1 MSSIYTSFMCA
12 DIVNQGDE
20 IISVGQLNQQAKTL
34 LENQFR
40 GVSVIGEISNMA
52 RPSSGHIYFTLKDED
67 GAIRCAMFRNQN
79 LRLNFEP
86 QNGDQ
91 CILKGQ
97 VSLYAPRGDYQLIVS
112 SMQPAGAGNLMHQF
126 EELKKKLDSEGLF
139 AQEIKKQIPKQ
150 PKHIGVITSESTA
163 AFQDILT
170 TIQRRAPV
178 SQVSLI
184 PATVQGDTAPKTLIE
199 ALQSTLNYNNL
210 NPDNAFDV
218 ILICR
223 GGGSIE
229 DLWAFNNESLAREI
243 FDFPLPI
250 ISGVGHE
257 IDFTIVD
264 FVADLRAPTPTA
276 AAELVTEYYFQLND
290 RLEEWKASLGYL
302 VQSRLTEK
310 SQTLLFKSQNLK
322 SPLTMLKEQS
332 QSLDNIEMRLVNT
345 VQGIISN
352 AKQNFQLATSQI
364 YQSSTLQRFENYED
378 RIKTNLKSL
387 NFQIK
392 NLIDKKKLMLESI
405 STNLNAISPLAVLD
419 RGYAIVMNEN
429 GQALKSSKDIKV
441 GDTVTTR
448 LGDGG
453 FTSNVSKKD

>member
-1 MSSIYTSFMCA
+1 MCA

-126 EELKKKLDSEGLF
+126 EELKKKLDAEGLF

-218 ILICR
+218 VLICR

-310 SQTLLFKSQNLK
+310 SQALLFKSQNLK

-332 QSLDNIEMRLVNT
+332 QSLDNIEMRLANT
-345 VQGIISN
+345 VQGIINN

-378 RIKTNLKSL
+378 RIKTNLRSL
-387 NFQIK
+387 NFQMK

>member
-1 MSSIYTSFMCA
+1 MCA

-126 EELKKKLDSEGLF
+126 EELKKKLDAEGLF
-139 AQEIKKQIPKQ
+139 AQEIKKQLPKQ

-332 QSLDNIEMRLVNT
+332 QSLDNIEMRLANT
-345 VQGIISN
+345 MQGIISN

-378 RIKTNLKSL
+378 RIKTNLRSL
-387 NFQIK
+387 NFQMK

-405 STNLNAISPLAVLD
+405 TTNLNAISPLAVLD

>member
-184 PATVQGDTAPKTLIE
+184 PAIVQGDTAPKTLIE

-332 QSLDNIEMRLVNT
+332 QSLDNIEMRLANT

-378 RIKTNLKSL
+378 RIKTNLRSL
-387 NFQIK
+387 NFQMK

-405 STNLNAISPLAVLD
+405 TTNLKAISPLAVLD

>member
-1 MSSIYTSFMCA
+1 MCE

-40 GVSVIGEISNMA
+40 GVSVIGEISNIA

-126 EELKKKLDSEGLF
+126 EELKKKLDAEGIF
-139 AQEIKKQIPKQ
+139 SQEIKKLIPKQ

-170 TIQRRAPV
+170 TIQRRAPI

-199 ALQSTLNYNNL
+199 ALQSTLNYNTL
-210 NPDNAFDV
+210 NPDNAFEV

-290 RLEEWKASLGYL
+290 RLEEWKANLGYL
-302 VQSRLTEK
+302 VHSRLTEK
-310 SQTLLFKSQNLK
+310 SQTLLFTSQNLK
-322 SPLTMLKEQS
+322 SPLIMLKEQS
-332 QSLDNIEMRLVNT
+332 QSLDNFEIRLANIMQSIMT
-345 VQGIISN
+345 N
-352 AKQNFQLATSQI
+352 AKQNFQLTTAQI
-364 YQSSTLQRFENYED
+364 YQSSALQRFGKHED
-378 RIKTNLKSL
+378 RLNSNLKSIMS
-387 NFQIK
+387 NIK
-392 NLIDKKKLMLESI
+392 NLINSKRLMLKSI
-405 STNLNAISPLAVLD
+405 SSNLKAVSPLAVLD
-419 RGYAIVMNEN
+419 RGYAIVMDEN

-448 LGDGG
+448 LADGG
-453 FTSNVSKKD
+453 FNSNVSKKN

>member
-1 MSSIYTSFMCA
+1 MCA

-184 PATVQGDTAPKTLIE
+184 SATVQGDTAPKTLIE

-218 ILICR
+218 VLICR

-332 QSLDNIEMRLVNT
+332 QSLDNIEMRLANT

-378 RIKTNLKSL
+378 RIKTNLRSL
-387 NFQIK
+387 NFQMK

-405 STNLNAISPLAVLD
+405 TTNLNAISPLAVLD

>member
-1 MSSIYTSFMCA
+1 MCA

-97 VSLYAPRGDYQLIVS
+97 VSLYAPRGDYQLIVN

-126 EELKKKLDSEGLF
+126 EELKKKLDAEGLF

-332 QSLDNIEMRLVNT
+332 QSLDNIEMRLANT

-378 RIKTNLKSL
+378 RIKTNLRSL

>member
-1 MSSIYTSFMCA
+1 MCA

-20 IISVGQLNQQAKTL
+20 IISVGQLNQQAKAL

-40 GVSVIGEISNMA
+40 SVSVIGEISNIA

-86 QNGDQ
+86 KNGDQ

-126 EELKKKLDSEGLF
+126 EELKKKLDAEGIF
-139 AQEIKKQIPKQ
+139 AQEIKKPIPKQ

-184 PATVQGDTAPKTLIE
+184 PATVQGDTAPKTLIT
-199 ALQSTLNYNNL
+199 ALQSILNYNNL
-210 NPDNAFDV
+210 NSNNAFDV

-243 FDFPLPI
+243 YDFPLPI

-290 RLEEWKASLGYL
+290 RLEEWKANLDYL
-302 VQSRLTEK
+302 VQAKLAEK
-310 SQTLLFKSQNLK
+310 SQTLLFTSQNLK

-332 QSLDNIEMRLVNT
+332 QSLDNIEMRLANT
-345 VQGIISN
+345 IQGIMGN
-352 AKQNFQLATSQI
+352 AKQNFQLATAQI
-364 YQSSTLQRFENYED
+364 YQSSALQRFGNYED
-378 RIKTNLKSL
+378 RIKTNLRSL
-387 NFQIK
+387 NSQMK

-405 STNLNAISPLAVLD
+405 TTNLKAISPLAVLD

-453 FTSNVSKKD
+453 FTSNVSKKN

>member
-1 MSSIYTSFMCA
+1 MSA

-290 RLEEWKASLGYL
+290 RLEEWKANLGYL

-332 QSLDNIEMRLVNT
+332 QSLDNIEMRLANT

-378 RIKTNLKSL
+378 RIKTNLRSL

>member
-1 MSSIYTSFMCA
+1 MGA

-126 EELKKKLDSEGLF
+126 EELKKKLDAEGLF

-310 SQTLLFKSQNLK
+310 SQILLFKSQNLK

-332 QSLDNIEMRLVNT
+332 QSLDNIEMRLANT

-378 RIKTNLKSL
+378 RIKTNLRSL

>member
-1 MSSIYTSFMCA
+1 MCA

-126 EELKKKLDSEGLF
+126 EELKKKLDAEGLF

-332 QSLDNIEMRLVNT
+332 QSLDNIEMRLANT

-378 RIKTNLKSL
+378 RIKTNLRSL
-387 NFQIK
+387 NFQMK

-405 STNLNAISPLAVLD
+405 TTNLNAISPLAVLD

-429 GQALKSSKDIKV
+429 GQALKSSKNIKV

>member
-1 MSSIYTSFMCA
+1 MCA
-12 DIVNQGDE
+12 DIVEQGDE
-20 IISVGQLNQQAKTL
+20 IISVGQLNQQAKKL

-40 GVSVIGEISNMA
+40 GVSVLGEISNIA

-126 EELKKKLDSEGLF
+126 EELKKKLDAEGLF
-139 AQEIKKQIPKQ
+139 AQDIKKQIPSQ
-150 PKHIGVITSESTA
+150 PKHIGIITSESTA

-170 TIQRRAPV
+170 TIQRRAPI

-184 PATVQGDTAPKTLIE
+184 PATVQGDTAPKAVIE
-199 ALQSTLNYNNL
+199 AMQNTLNYNNL
-210 NPDNAFDV
+210 NPENAFDV

-257 IDFTIVD
+257 IDFTITD

-276 AAELVTEYYFQLND
+276 AAELVTEYYFQLED
-290 RLEEWKASLGYL
+290 KLEEWQATLGYL
-302 VQSRLTEK
+302 VQARLTEK
-310 SQTLLFKSQNLK
+310 SQAILFASQNLK
-322 SPLTMLKEQS
+322 SPRTMLKEQS
-332 QSLDNIEMRLVNT
+332 QSLDNVEIRLTNIM
-345 VQGIISN
+345 QSIMSG
-352 AKQNFQLATSQI
+352 AKQSLQLSTAQI
-364 YQSSTLQRFENYED
+364 YQSSALQKFGKYED
-378 RIKTNLKSL
+378 SLKNNFNSL
-387 NFQIK
+387 NSQIK
-392 NLIDKKKLMLESI
+392 NLVDKKKLMLASLH
-405 STNLNAISPLAVLD
+405 SNLKAISPLAVLD
-419 RGYAIVMNEN
+419 RGYAIVMNKN
-429 GQALKSSKDIKV
+429 GQALKSSNDLKV
-441 GDTVTTR
+441 GDSVTAR
-448 LGDGG
+448 LANGG
-453 FTSNVSKKD
+453 FSASVSKKD

>member
-1 MSSIYTSFMCA
+1 MSA

-126 EELKKKLDSEGLF
+126 EELKKKLDAEGLF
-139 AQEIKKQIPKQ
+139 AQEIKKQLPKQ

-345 VQGIISN
+345 VQGIINN

-378 RIKTNLKSL
+378 RIKTNLRSL
-387 NFQIK
+387 NFQMK

-405 STNLNAISPLAVLD
+405 TTNLKAISPLAVLD

>member
-1 MSSIYTSFMCA
+1 MSA

-91 CILKGQ
+91 FILKGQ

-126 EELKKKLDSEGLF
+126 EELKKKLDAEGLF
-139 AQEIKKQIPKQ
+139 AQEIKKQLPKQ

-184 PATVQGDTAPKTLIE
+184 PATVQGDTAPKTLIA

-332 QSLDNIEMRLVNT
+332 QSLDNIEMRLANT

-352 AKQNFQLATSQI
+352 AKQNFQLATSKI

-378 RIKTNLKSL
+378 RIKTNLRSL
-387 NFQIK
+387 NFQMK

-405 STNLNAISPLAVLD
+405 TTNLNAISPLAVLD

-441 GDTVTTR
+441 GDTLTTR

>member
-1 MSSIYTSFMCA
+1 MSA

-126 EELKKKLDSEGLF
+126 EELKKKLDAEGLF
-139 AQEIKKQIPKQ
+139 AQEIKKQLPKQ

-332 QSLDNIEMRLVNT
+332 QSLDNIEMRLANT
-345 VQGIISN
+345 VQGIMSN

-378 RIKTNLKSL
+378 RIKTNLRSL

-405 STNLNAISPLAVLD
+405 TTNLNAISPLAVLD

>member
-1 MSSIYTSFMCA
+1 MCA

-126 EELKKKLDSEGLF
+126 EELKKKLDAEGLF
-139 AQEIKKQIPKQ
+139 AQEIKKQLPKQ

-332 QSLDNIEMRLVNT
+332 QSLDNIEMRLANT

-387 NFQIK
+387 NFQMK

-405 STNLNAISPLAVLD
+405 TTNLKAISPLAVLD

>member
-1 MSSIYTSFMCA
+1 MCA

-126 EELKKKLDSEGLF
+126 EELKKKLDAEGLF
-139 AQEIKKQIPKQ
+139 AQEIKKQLPKQ

-332 QSLDNIEMRLVNT
+332 QCLDNIEMRLANT

-387 NFQIK
+387 NFQMK

-405 STNLNAISPLAVLD
+405 TTNLKAISPLAVLD

>member
-1 MSSIYTSFMCA
+1 MPSIYTSFMSA

-126 EELKKKLDSEGLF
+126 EELKKKLDAEGLF
-139 AQEIKKQIPKQ
+139 AQEIKKQLPKQ

-332 QSLDNIEMRLVNT
+332 QSLDNIEMRLANT

-378 RIKTNLKSL
+378 RIKTNLRSL
-387 NFQIK
+387 NFQMK

-405 STNLNAISPLAVLD
+405 TTNLNAISPLAVLD

>member
-1 MSSIYTSFMCA
+1 MKKNVLFAIIGPSGAGKGTAIK
-12 DIVNQGDE
+12 E
-20 IISVGQLNQQAKTL
+20 IKEKFQKTL
-34 LENQFR
+34 IFPVSYTTRKIRENEKNGDVYYFITENQFQSMIENDEFLEYQKVHNNAFY
-40 GVSVIGEISNMA
+40 GSSKKEI
-52 RPSSGHIYFTLKDED
+52 L
-67 GAIRCAMFRNQN
+67 
-79 LRLNFEP
+79 
-86 QNGDQ
+86 
-91 CILKGQ
+91 
-97 VSLYAPRGDYQLIVS
+97 
-112 SMQPAGAGNLMHQF
+112 
-126 EELKKKLDSEGLF
+126 EGLKSKCVLREF
-139 AQEIKKQIPKQ
+139 DIQGFLEIKKQLPKQ

-184 PATVQGDTAPKTLIE
+184 PATVQGDTAPKTLIA

-332 QSLDNIEMRLVNT
+332 QSLDNIEMRLANT

-378 RIKTNLKSL
+378 RIKTNLRSL
-387 NFQIK
+387 NFQVK

-405 STNLNAISPLAVLD
+405 TTNLNAISPLAVLD